1 MKQLT
6 ISAALFFVFLIFH
19 YLLAPM
25 QAGVVQQA
33 SLDAAQNPAFSALLS
48 TALTTKSFLF
58 VGEAIALIAFGLYTA
73 FAIYKVI
80 DKVTIVPSLAV
91 LLLLV
96 PLLAVGCMGTA
107 KAMNVQSNE
116 IAFVVMLAPASE
128 DVDQQTII
136 NGSEEYWNG
145 KQQAVGTSV
154 VRVEQYWFSFNDR
167 PGNGEWRDDR
177 RVITVSTTAITM
189 RWSAPPIV
197 EGQPLPDMS
206 NAFSLTTIES
216 AGVYT
221 GAELIANIKA
231 EDAALYLANYGID
244 PNPEPDGSYVAR
256 PLISVLE
263 DEVEAFIQTQLSDR
277 YIVRT
282 ADQVNTQAVQIFDE
296 VSANLVAH
304 FADKGITISEFGMR
318 DVNVWEDA
326 ALQRRFNN
334 TIERQEQLD
343 EANDNATRAYIE
355 NSMTLQ
361 AAQVQAT
368 ATMIA
373 AQSEAESQR
382 LIGEAI
388 AENPESVQMRALE
401 QWDGRL
407 PVYMDSDTVLPY
419 IPQPQPTSPAQ

>member
-96 PLLAVGCMGTA
+96 PLLTVGCMGSA

-116 IAFVVMLAPASE
+116 IALVVMLAPASE

-167 PGNGEWRDDR
+167 PGNGGWRDDR